1 MYYFKNLYIFFFFI
15 ALNLFFFFTVNA
27 SAKSFQVDEIEISEP
42 FKEMFD
48 KNSVIDKG
56 FRNAFF
62 KFTRFK
68 YYLME
73 KQLKINPESE
83 DEHD

>member
-15 ALNLFFFFTVNA
+15 ALNLFFFSTVNA

-48 KNSVIDKG
+48 KNSVIDRDLEMH
-56 FRNAFF
+56 FLN
-62 KFTRFK
+62 
-68 YYLME
+68 
-73 KQLKINPESE
+73 
-83 DEHD
+83 